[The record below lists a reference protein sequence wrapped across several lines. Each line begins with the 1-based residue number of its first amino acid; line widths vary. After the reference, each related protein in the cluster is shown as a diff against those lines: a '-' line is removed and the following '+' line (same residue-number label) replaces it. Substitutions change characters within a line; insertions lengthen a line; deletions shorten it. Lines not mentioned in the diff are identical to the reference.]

1 MNFRSNGR
9 YGQVHIV
16 YIHGSEEGEGEEEEG
31 KKRKRRRRGK
41 CSVKGM

>member
-16 YIHGSEEGEGEEEEG
+16 YIHGSEEGEEEEE